1 MNLVCVCKSK
11 VRGLKRVEARGVC
24 TSGRAGTHAP
34 ATKGTCGRGG
44 GLCGGGEAG
53 PDWEPRRAWAQGRGV
68 GAWFDV
74 CAVVAGRRLEQH
86 GTGGVGP
93 RLGA

>member
-1 MNLVCVCKSK
+1 
-11 VRGLKRVEARGVC
+11 
-24 TSGRAGTHAP
+24 
-34 ATKGTCGRGG
+34 
-44 GLCGGGEAG
+44 LCGGGEAG